1 MSRWPLFVL
10 AAVVVMG
17 DQLSKLAA
25 EQLLRARPPVVLVP
39 DLLQL
44 NYTRNP
50 GGLGGLFGG
59 LGQPWHGLILTGL
72 PALAILLL
80 IVFLV
85 RSSGMDRPTLVGFA
99 FILGGAVGNVT
110 DRLLYGEVIDFLD
123 VWAATP
129 ALASRLMGWFGT
141 THWPIFNLA
150 DSAIVTGAILL
161 ATQSFRTQPEARP
174 AVPE

>member
-1 MSRWPLFVL
+1 MSRWPYFAL
-10 AAVVVMG
+10 AGAVVLC

-25 EQLLRARPPVVLVP
+25 EQLLRGQPPVVLVP
-39 DLLQL
+39 DFLQL
-44 NYTRNP
+44 SYTRNP

-80 IVFLV
+80 IAFLV
-85 RSSGMDRPTLVGFA
+85 RAAGIDRPTLIGFA

-129 ALASRLMGWFGT
+129 ALGAQLVNWFGT
-141 THWPIFNLA
+141 AHWPTFNLA

-161 ATQSFRTQPEARP
+161 ATQSFRVPATTRP
-174 AVPE
+174 AVTE